1 MISKKVTHLFFLVI
15 MLLTILG
22 TTCQNA
28 RNYLSPEGPKFTG
41 NYADHPGVFNDSLK
55 VVTFNIKFAREVDQ
69 AIKTLRD
76 STALS
81 GADIILLQ
89 EMDETGTEKIA
100 KSLHY
105 DYVYFPATVHPQTGR
120 NFGNAILSRWPLQD
134 VRKIILPYEF
144 FLNKTRRIAVA
155 ASLKIDDINLR
166 VYSVHTA
173 TVVLSEEKRMA
184 QADSIIRSVSKSR
197 PYIIVG
203 GDFNTMFEKNVKD
216 LDRIFRANGFIRAS
230 RGAGATLETGP
241 VEFTMDHIY
250 TKGFAALAEGV
261 VETGASDHQAE
272 WVMIA
277 ITPETDQYKTVT
289 LPEAVPY
296 TVEMR

>member
-1 MISKKVTHLFFLVI
+1 MQKSMITHKAGHFFFTLLLLFAVSS
-15 MLLTILG
+15 
-22 TTCQNA
+22 TTCRNA
-28 RNYLSPEGPKFTG
+28 RNYLSPDSPRFTG
-41 NYADHPGVFNDSLK
+41 SYADHPDIFNDTLK
-55 VVTFNIKFAREVDQ
+55 VVTFNIKFAREVNQ
-69 AIKTLRD
+69 AIETLRD

-105 DYVYFPATVHPQTGR
+105 DYIYYPATVHPQTGR
-120 NFGNAILSRWPLQD
+120 DFGNAILSRWPIQD

-155 ASLKIDDINLR
+155 ATLKIDDLSLR

-173 TVVLSEEKRMA
+173 TVVLSEEKRLA
-184 QADSIIRSVSKSR
+184 QADSILRSISR
-197 PYIIVG
+197 SLPYIIVG

-216 LDRIFRANGFIRAS
+216 LDRIFQANGFIRAS
-230 RGAGATLETGP
+230 RGAGATIEAGP

-250 TKGFAALAEGV
+250 TKGFVVLSTGV
-261 VETGASDHQAE
+261 VETDASDHLAE
-272 WVMIA
+272 WVIIA
-277 ITPETDQYKTVT
+277 IPAEANQYKTVT
-289 LPEAVPY
+289 LP
-296 TVEMR
+296 